1 MKKAPLETLPDFKE
15 LSKRVFD
22 KKGFQVL
29 IGGLELS
36 KESRDLFRE
45 QAKYIDKSE
54 LWETIHASLAN
65 EAIDL
70 ALIQSKDFDAV
81 QFAKALW
88 HLSTFMRNVVLQLS
102 KE

>member
-1 MKKAPLETLPDFKE
+1 MDQLEKLPDFDL
-15 LSKRVFD
+15 LSKHVFD
-22 KKGFQVL
+22 VRGSKVF
-29 IGGLELS
+29 IGNLEVS

-54 LWETIHASLAN
+54 IWQTINASLAN
-65 EAIDL
+65 EAINL

-88 HLSTFMRNVVLQLS
+88 HLSTFMRNVILQLS
-102 KE
+102 KD